1 MCCDN
6 FRGENMSPNIRPFIA
21 GNWKMNGTGESLGEL
36 RAIAAGVSSDLGRLF
51 EALICVPATLLS
63 RASDTLGGGNLLLGG
78 QNCHFDDHGPYTGDI
93 SAFMLKEAG
102 ASHVIIGHSE
112 RRTVYQESDAIVCAK
127 VQAAWRAGIVA
138 LVCVGETLEERKSNK
153 VLDVLARQLEGSL
166 PDDATAENIIIA
178 YEPIWA
184 IGTGNTASVADVAQV
199 HNFIRDKMHS
209 RFGNEGNKMRL
220 LYGGSVKPSNAFELL
235 SIRDVNGALIGG
247 ASLKATDFLTICDVY
262 RKL

>member
-1 MCCDN
+1 
-6 FRGENMSPNIRPFIA
+6 MSPKIRPFIA

-36 RAIAAGVSSDLGRLF
+36 RAIAAGVSSDLGHLF
-51 EALICVPATLLS
+51 EALICIPATLLS
-63 RASDTLGGGNLLLGG
+63 RAFNTLGGESLLLGG

-112 RRTVYQESDAIVCAK
+112 RRTAYQESDALVCAK
-127 VQAAWRAGIVA
+127 VQAAWRAGLIA
-138 LVCVGETLEERKSNK
+138 LVCIGETLEERKSNK
-153 VLDVLARQLEGSL
+153 ILDVLTRQLAESL
-166 PDDATAENIIIA
+166 PDGATAENVIIA

-184 IGTGNTASVADVAQV
+184 VGTGNTPTSADVAEV
-199 HNFIRDKMHS
+199 HHFIRDEMRS

-235 SIRDVNGALIGG
+235 STDHVNGALIGG
-247 ASLKATDFLTICDVY
+247 ASLKAIDFLTICDVC

>member
-1 MCCDN
+1 
-6 FRGENMSPNIRPFIA
+6 MSPNIRPFIA

-36 RAIAAGVSSDLGRLF
+36 RAIAAGVSSDLGRLL

-63 RASDTLGGGNLLLGG
+63 RASDTLGGENFLLGG

-112 RRTVYQESDAIVCAK
+112 RRTFYQENDAIVCAK
-127 VQAAWRAGIVA
+127 VQAAWRADLVA
-138 LVCVGETLEERKSNK
+138 LVCIGETLEERKSHK
-153 VLDVLARQLEGSL
+153 VLDVLTWQLERSL
-166 PDDATAENIIIA
+166 PDGATAENMIIA
-178 YEPIWA
+178 YEPVWA
-184 IGTGNTASVADVAQV
+184 IGTGNTATSADVAEV
-199 HNFIRDKMHS
+199 HHFIRNKICS
-209 RFGNEGNKMRL
+209 RFGDEGSKMRL

-235 SIRDVNGALIGG
+235 STDHVNGALIGG

>member
-1 MCCDN
+1 
-6 FRGENMSPNIRPFIA
+6 MSSKIRPFIA

-51 EALICVPATLLS
+51 EALICIPATLLS
-63 RASDTLGGGNLLLGG
+63 RASDTLGGENLLLGG

-112 RRTVYQESDAIVCAK
+112 RRIAYQESDAIVCAK
-127 VQAAWRAGIVA
+127 VQAAWRAGLVA
-138 LVCVGETLEERKSNK
+138 LVCIGETLEERKSNK
-153 VLDVLARQLEGSL
+153 VLDVLTRQLAGSL
-166 PDDATAENIIIA
+166 PDGATAENVIIA

-184 IGTGNTASVADVAQV
+184 IGTGNTATSSDVAKV
-199 HNFIRDKMHS
+199 HHFIRDEMRS
-209 RFGNEGNKMRL
+209 RFGDEGNKARL

-235 SIRDVNGALIGG
+235 SVDHVNGALIGG
-247 ASLKATDFLTICDVY
+247 ASLKAIDFLTICDVY
-262 RKL
+262 RKF

>member
-1 MCCDN
+1 
-6 FRGENMSPNIRPFIA
+6 MSPNIRPFLA
-21 GNWKMNGTGESLGEL
+21 GNWKMNGMRESLGEL
-36 RAIAAGVSSDLGRLF
+36 RAIATGVSSDFGHLF

-63 RASDTLGGGNLLLGG
+63 RASDTLDGENLLLGG

-112 RRTVYQESDAIVCAK
+112 RRTVYQENDAIVCAK
-127 VQAAWRAGIVA
+127 VQAAWRAGLVA
-138 LVCVGETLEERKSNK
+138 LVCIGETLEERDNNK
-153 VLDVLARQLEGSL
+153 VMDVLAQQLEGSL

-178 YEPIWA
+178 YEPVWA
-184 IGTGNTASVADVAQV
+184 IGTGNTATSEDIAKV
-199 HNFIRDKMHS
+199 HHFIRDKMCS
-209 RFGNEGNKMRL
+209 RFGDEGNKIRL

-235 SIRDVNGALIGG
+235 SIPHVNGALIGG
-247 ASLKATDFLTICDVY
+247 SSLKAIDFLTICDVC

>member
-1 MCCDN
+1 
-6 FRGENMSPNIRPFIA
+6 MSSNIRPFIA

-63 RASDTLGGGNLLLGG
+63 RAFDTLSGESLLLGG

-127 VQAAWRAGIVA
+127 VQAAWQADLVA
-138 LVCVGETLEERKSNK
+138 LVCIGETLEERKNNK
-153 VLDVLARQLEGSL
+153 VFDVLTRQLDGSL
-166 PDDATAENIIIA
+166 PDDATAQNVIIA
-178 YEPIWA
+178 YEPVWA
-184 IGTGNTASVADVAQV
+184 IGTGNTATLSEVAEV
-199 HNFIRDKMHS
+199 HDFIRDEMRS
-209 RFGNEGNKMRL
+209 RFGDEGNKMRL
-220 LYGGSVKPSNAFELL
+220 LYGGSVNSSNALELL
-235 SIRDVNGALIGG
+235 STNHVNGALIGG
-247 ASLKATDFLTICDVY
+247 ASLKAIDFLTICDVY